1 MNRPPAPHRYRLHR
15 AGIRNVWQYDEQE
28 FTFGEGRLL
37 LRGKNGAGK
46 SKALEMLLPYLLD
59 GDARALDA
67 TGTGRTTL
75 LWLMLDGFGQ
85 TNRLGHL
92 WLEFAR
98 TDEEGNDHHLTIGAA
113 IRASQSTKT
122 AKSFFF
128 TTRLRVGEQLDLAP
142 AGQPLP
148 VDRLKSLVGPE
159 NVTDRAVEH
168 RARVAREL
176 FGLTDPAR
184 YRNLLHLLH
193 RLRRPTIGDRIDS
206 GGLVSVLAET
216 LPALDDEVVEKVAR
230 SLDDLDS
237 VRAYLGRLE
246 RTDQALRAFLT
257 DYRGYL
263 HGVLRRRTDQASGE
277 LEQLMAHRRSAGDA
291 ARKADG
297 LREREQELG
306 ARIEALEAESNAAAT
321 DLAALHAGAGYR
333 SLTEL
338 GERRA
343 TVTALHSAAAAA
355 FKAVRQAHGNQ
366 EEAGRRLTAEAG
378 RLGEELV
385 ELNTM
390 YGELVREA
398 ERSGLDPVHLG
409 EPVATPGAPVV
420 PAATAELTAPDG
432 DFHLVRHSAV
442 LAVDTET
449 CTAALHA
456 WDERL
461 DAAQPVIR
469 NRSRFVTELATL
481 IEQSDEARREAAE
494 ADAARER
501 LEEQAEHARSR
512 TEQRLQETVHESEA
526 YALAATAWGERL
538 RESTGVPLDALLA
551 LVAPEPADGPLPA
564 QTPEAVV
571 EAARSA
577 VDPWLAALGAER
589 DDLSLAVRERQT
601 EQDRLRQRREDWER
615 HTDPEPPPPPH
626 RTAPRTPGTG
636 APLYRLVDFAH
647 DVGPDARAG
656 LEAALEASG
665 LLDAW
670 VRADGTVLDPAT
682 RDTLLVPGA
691 PVPGA
696 TLAQVLRPVAAP
708 GSGVTAEQVER
719 VLGAVALAG
728 GGTLTGEPGTGGVGA
743 GVDVAE
749 PHTTIGT
756 DGSWRLGIA
765 HGRHTKEAAEY
776 VGAEVRA
783 ETRRRALAEL
793 DRRLNDLEEEL
804 AERRRGLRI
813 LTEHRDLVADT
824 LRRPPPARG
833 LTDAWARTA
842 EAERA
847 ADTLASQAYTAAR
860 EAEQARA
867 RAVVARREAE
877 ATASAHDLP
886 TDPAAL
892 QTVRLALDRLGQG
905 AQRLRRRVGAVLS
918 AADGHRAG
926 RTDYERAE
934 SARREAESD
943 YAEPLARLE
952 AARRTVRALEEAL
965 GATEQEILAR
975 EAETKRRL
983 DAVGRQ
989 LPGARRDMAD
999 VHDRRVRAEED
1010 ERTRREAL
1018 ATQEAEVLACG
1029 RRLRTALSLPG
1040 VLRGAGLDA
1049 GADAAP
1055 GGDAGARAEPGGD
1068 AGARAVPGGD
1078 AGARAVPGGDA
1089 DAPAVPGGDAD
1100 APAVPGGDA
1109 DRGALKSLDP
1119 VHHDVRERIAAMRL
1133 LVDAVRRGLDAERR
1147 DVSDTTLLNRHTDL
1161 RDQLSGGYDAT
1172 MEERE
1177 GIKLCRL
1184 VDDHGPHDIAAVGER
1199 IAAEAAEARDRLTE
1213 RERDVFQRFLTGELG
1228 DHLSS
1233 QVLAAS
1239 ALIAALNTTLATIR
1253 TSHGL
1258 GVTLDWSLA
1267 DGVEADVKAAV
1278 DLLRSPSGLRT
1289 REQSEQLRDVLQ
1301 RRIEDARRADP
1312 AAGYAAH
1319 LRTALD
1325 YRDWFTFTPWVVND
1339 AAPGSRRKLSGRTGL
1354 SQGEQRVL
1362 SYLVLFA
1369 AAAAHFTGLAD
1380 TAPQA
1385 PRLIL
1390 LDDAFAKVDEPT
1402 HARLGRILVDLDLDF
1417 VLTSERLIGNWPD
1430 VPSLHIYECL
1440 RDPHVRGVATLHYT
1454 WNGRQRRLVSV

>member
-1 MNRPPAPHRYRLHR
+1 MA
-15 AGIRNVWQYDEQE
+15 RN
-28 FTFGEGRLL
+28 
-37 LRGKNGAGK
+37 
-46 SKALEMLLPYLLD
+46 
-59 GDARALDA
+59 
-67 TGTGRTTL
+67 
-75 LWLMLDGFGQ
+75 
-85 TNRLGHL
+85 
-92 WLEFAR
+92 
-98 TDEEGNDHHLTIGAA
+98 
-113 IRASQSTKT
+113 
-122 AKSFFF
+122 
-128 TTRLRVGEQLDLAP
+128 
-142 AGQPLP
+142 
-148 VDRLKSLVGPE
+148 
-159 NVTDRAVEH
+159 
-168 RARVAREL
+168 
-176 FGLTDPAR
+176 
-184 YRNLLHLLH
+184 
-193 RLRRPTIGDRIDS
+193 
-206 GGLVSVLAET
+206 
-216 LPALDDEVVEKVAR
+216 
-230 SLDDLDS
+230 LDDLDS

-246 RTDQALRAFLT
+246 RTDQALHTFLT

-277 LEQLMAHRRSAGDA
+277 LGQLMEYRKSAGDA
-291 ARKADG
+291 ARKAES
-297 LREREQELG
+297 LRAREQELD
-306 ARIEALEAESNAAAT
+306 ARIEALEGESSAAET
-321 DLAALHAGAGYR
+321 DLAALHASAGYR
-333 SLTEL
+333 SLAEL
-338 GERRA
+338 GEKRA
-343 TVTALHSAAAAA
+343 TVTALYSAAAAA
-355 FKAVRQAHGNQ
+355 FKAVHQAHGNQ

-385 ELNTM
+385 ELNTT

-398 ERSGLDPVHLG
+398 ERSGVDPVHLG
-409 EPVATPGAPVV
+409 EPVATPVAPVA
-420 PAATAELTAPDG
+420 PAATAELTAPEG
-432 DFHLVRHSAV
+432 DFRLVRHSAV
-442 LAVDTET
+442 LAVETET
-449 CTAALHA
+449 CAVALHA
-456 WDERL
+456 WDDRL

-469 NRSRFVTELATL
+469 NRTRFVTELGAL
-481 IEQSDEARREAAE
+481 IDRSSEARNEAAE

-501 LEEQAEHARSR
+501 LEEQADHARSR
-512 TEQRLQETVHESEA
+512 AELRRQETVRESEA
-526 YALAATAWGERL
+526 YAVAARAWSERL
-538 RESTGVPLDALLA
+538 REATGVPLDALLA
-551 LVAPEPADGPLPA
+551 LVAHDPAEGPLPA
-564 QTPEAVV
+564 QVPEEVV

-577 VDPWLAALGAER
+577 VDPWLAELGAQR
-589 DDLSLAVRERQT
+589 DDLSLTVRELEA
-601 EQDRLRQRREDWER
+601 EQNRLRHQREEWER
-615 HTDPEPPPPPH
+615 RADPEPPPPPH
-626 RTAPRTPGTG
+626 RTAARTPGTG

-647 DVGPDARAG
+647 DVEPDERAG
-656 LEAALEASG
+656 LEAALEACG

-691 PVPGA
+691 PVAGA

-708 GSGVTAEQVER
+708 DSGVTAEQVER

-728 GGTLTGEPGTGGVGA
+728 GEILTSDAGTVD
-743 GVDVAE
+743 VDVAE
-749 PHTTIGT
+749 PHTAIGT

-765 HGRHTKEAAEY
+765 HGRHTKQAAEY

-793 DRRLNDLEEEL
+793 DRRLDALEEL
-804 AERRRGLRI
+804 VERRRGLRS
-813 LTEHRDLVADT
+813 LTEHRDQVADT

-833 LTDAWARTA
+833 LTDTWARTA
-842 EAERA
+842 EAGRA
-847 ADTLASQAYTAAR
+847 AETLASQASTAAR

-867 RAVVARREAE
+867 RAVVARRETE

-886 TDPAAL
+886 ADPAAL

-918 AADGHRAG
+918 AADGHRVG

-934 SARREAESD
+934 SARQEAESD
-943 YAEPLARLE
+943 YAEPLGRLE

-999 VHDRRVRAEED
+999 VHDQRVRAEED
-1010 ERTRREAL
+1010 ERMRRQTL
-1018 ATQEAEVLACG
+1018 AAQETEVLACG

-1049 GADAAP
+1049 DA
-1055 GGDAGARAEPGGD
+1055 
-1068 AGARAVPGGD
+1068 
-1078 AGARAVPGGDA
+1078 
-1089 DAPAVPGGDAD
+1089 
-1100 APAVPGGDA
+1100 DA
-1109 DRGALKSLDP
+1109 DRGAMKSLDP
-1119 VHHDVRERIAAMRL
+1119 VHHDVREHIAALRL
-1133 LVDAVRRGLDAERR
+1133 LVDVVRRGLDAERR
-1147 DVSDTTLLNRHTDL
+1147 DVSDTALLNRHTEL

-1172 MEERE
+1172 MEERD

-1213 RERDVFQRFLTGELG
+1213 REREVFQRFLTGELG

-1239 ALIAALNTTLATIR
+1239 ALVAALNATLATVR

-1278 DLLRSPSGLRT
+1278 ELLRSPSGLRT

-1301 RRIEDARRADP
+1301 RRIEDARRTDP
-1312 AAGYAAH
+1312 AAGYTAH

-1339 AAPGSRRKLSGRTGL
+1339 AAAGSRRKLSGRTGM

-1369 AAAAHFTGLAD
+1369 AAAAHFTSLAD
-1380 TAPQA
+1380 AAPHA

>member
-1 MNRPPAPHRYRLHR
+1 MNRLPVPHRYRLHR

-28 FTFGEGRLL
+28 FAFGEGRLL

-75 LWLMLDGFGQ
+75 AWLMLDGFEQ

-98 TDEEGNDHHLTIGAA
+98 TDEEGNGHHLTIGAA

-122 AKSFFF
+122 AKPFFF
-128 TTRLRVGEQLDLAP
+128 TTRLRVGEGLDLAP

-148 VDRLKSLVGPE
+148 VDQLKSLIGPE

-184 YRNLLHLLH
+184 YRNLMHLMH

-206 GGLVSVLAET
+206 GGLVPVLAET

-230 SLDDLDS
+230 SLDDLDA

-246 RTDQALRAFLT
+246 RTDRALRTFLT
-257 DYRGYL
+257 GYRGYL
-263 HGVLRRRTDQASGE
+263 HGALRRRTDQASDE
-277 LEQLMAHRRSAGDA
+277 LEQLTEYRKSAGDA
-291 ARKADG
+291 ARKAEG
-297 LREREQELG
+297 LREREQELD
-306 ARIEALEAESNAAAT
+306 ARREALEGESSAAET
-321 DLAALHAGAGYR
+321 DLAALHDSAGYR
-333 SLTEL
+333 SLRQL
-338 GERRA
+338 GEKRA
-343 TVTALHSAAAAA
+343 TVTALHSAAATA
-355 FKAVRQAHGNQ
+355 FKAVRQAHSNQ

-378 RLGEELV
+378 RLGEEIV
-385 ELNTM
+385 ELSTA
-390 YGELVREA
+390 YGELVRHA
-398 ERSGLDPVHLG
+398 ERSGIDPVHLG
-409 EPVATPGAPVV
+409 EPVATPVAPVA
-420 PAATAELTAPDG
+420 PATTAELTAPEG
-432 DFHLVRHSAV
+432 DFHLVRHSEV

-449 CTAALHA
+449 CTTALHA
-456 WDERL
+456 WDARL
-461 DAAQPVIR
+461 DATQPVVR
-469 NRSRFVTELATL
+469 NRSRFVTELGAL
-481 IEQSDEARREAAE
+481 IERSNEAQREAAD
-494 ADAARER
+494 ADAAHER
-501 LEEQAEHARSR
+501 LEEQADHARAR
-512 TEQRLQETVHESEA
+512 AEQRRQETVREAAA
-526 YALAATAWGERL
+526 YALAARAWSEQL
-538 RESTGVPLDALLA
+538 RKSTGVPMDAVLA
-551 LVAPEPADGPLPA
+551 LVTQDPADGPLPA
-564 QTPEAVV
+564 QAPDEVV

-577 VDPWLAALGAER
+577 VDPWLAELGAER
-589 DDLSLAVRERQT
+589 DDLSLAVRELEAAQG
-601 EQDRLRQRREDWER
+601 RLRHRRDEWER
-615 HTDPEPPPPPH
+615 RTDPEPPPPSH
-626 RTAPRTPGTG
+626 RTASRTPGTG
-636 APLYRLVDFAH
+636 APLYRLVRFAH
-647 DVGPDARAG
+647 DLEPDAQAG

-670 VRADGTVLDPAT
+670 VHADGTVLDPAT
-682 RDTLLVPGA
+682 RDTLLVPRA
-691 PVPGA
+691 PVAGA
-696 TLAQVLRPVAAP
+696 SLARVLRPVAAP
-708 GSGVTAEQVER
+708 DSGVTAEQVER
-719 VLGAVALAG
+719 VLGAVALTE
-728 GGTLTGEPGTGGVGA
+728 GGTFTSDTHTLVTAE
-743 GVDVAE
+743 AE
-749 PHTTIGT
+749 PHTAIGT

-765 HGRHTKEAAEY
+765 HGRHAKQAAEY

-783 ETRRRALAEL
+783 ETRRRALADL
-793 DRRLNDLEEEL
+793 DRQLSDVEGEL
-804 AERRRGLRI
+804 AERRHSLRV
-813 LTEHRDLVADT
+813 LTEHRDRIGDT

-842 EAERA
+842 EAERTA
-847 ADTLASQAYTAAR
+847 ESLASQASTAAR
-860 EAEQARA
+860 EAQQARA
-867 RAVVARREAE
+867 RAVAARRETE
-877 ATASAHDLP
+877 ATASAQDLP
-886 TDPAAL
+886 ADPAAL
-892 QTVRLALDRLGQG
+892 ETVRRALDRLGQG
-905 AQRLRRRVGAVLS
+905 TQQLRRRVRVVLS
-918 AADGHRAG
+918 AADGHRGG

-934 SARREAESD
+934 SARQEAEAD
-943 YAEPLARLE
+943 YAEPLGRLE

-975 EAETKRRL
+975 EAEAKRRL

-989 LPGARRDMAD
+989 LPRTRRDLAD
-999 VHDRRVRAEED
+999 VHDLRVRAEED
-1010 ERTRREAL
+1010 ERVRRETL
-1018 ATQEAEVLACG
+1018 AAQESEVLACG
-1029 RRLRTALSLPG
+1029 RRLRAALALPG
-1040 VLRGAGLDA
+1040 VLRGAGF
-1049 GADAAP
+1049 
-1055 GGDAGARAEPGGD
+1055 
-1068 AGARAVPGGD
+1068 
-1078 AGARAVPGGDA
+1078 DA
-1089 DAPAVPGGDAD
+1089 DEDE
-1100 APAVPGGDA
+1100 
-1109 DRGALKSLDP
+1109 GALKSADP
-1119 VHHDVRERIAAMRL
+1119 LHHDVRERIAALRL
-1133 LVDAVRRGLDAERR
+1133 LVDGVRRGLDAERR
-1147 DVSDTTLLNRHTDL
+1147 DISDTTLLNRHTEL

-1172 MEERE
+1172 MEEHD

-1184 VDDHGPHDIAAVGER
+1184 VDDHGPHDIAVVGER
-1199 IAAEAAEARDRLTE
+1199 IAAEATEARDRLTE
-1213 RERDVFQRFLTGELG
+1213 REREVFQRFLTGELG

-1233 QVLAAS
+1233 QVLAAG
-1239 ALIAALNTTLATIR
+1239 ALVAALNTTLDTVR

-1258 GVTLDWSLA
+1258 GVTLDWKLA

-1289 REQSEQLRDVLQ
+1289 REQSERLRDVLQ

-1319 LRTALD
+1319 LRAALD

-1369 AAAAHFTGLAD
+1369 AAAAHFTSLAD
-1380 TAPQA
+1380 AAPHA

-1454 WNGRQRRLVSV
+1454 WNGRQRRLMPV

>member
-28 FTFGEGRLL
+28 FAFGEGRLL

-46 SKALEMLLPYLLD
+46 SKALEMLLPYLID

-75 LWLMLDGFGQ
+75 AWLMLDGFGQ

-98 TDEEGNDHHLTIGAA
+98 TDEEGNDHYLTIGAA
-113 IRASQSTKT
+113 VRASQSTKT
-122 AKSFFF
+122 AKPFFF
-128 TTRLRVGEQLDLAP
+128 TTRLRVGKGLDLAP

-148 VDRLKSLVGPE
+148 VDRLKSLVGSE

-246 RTDQALRAFLT
+246 RTDQALRTFLT

-291 ARKADG
+291 ARTADG

-306 ARIEALEAESNAAAT
+306 ARIEALEGESNAAAT

-338 GERRA
+338 GEKRA

-385 ELNTM
+385 ELHMT

-398 ERSGLDPVHLG
+398 ERSGVDPVHMG
-409 EPVATPGAPVV
+409 EPVATPVAPVV
-420 PAATAELTAPDG
+420 PAATVELTAPDG

-449 CTAALHA
+449 CAAALQA

-469 NRSRFVTELATL
+469 NRSRFVTELGTL
-481 IEQSDEARREAAE
+481 IERSNEARREATE

-512 TEQRLQETVHESEA
+512 TELRLQETVHESEA
-526 YALAATAWGERL
+526 YALAATAWSERL
-538 RESTGVPLDALLA
+538 RESTEVPLDALLA
-551 LVAPEPADGPLPA
+551 LVAPESADGPLPA
-564 QTPEAVV
+564 QTPEAVA

-577 VDPWLAALGAER
+577 VDPWLVALGAER
-589 DDLSLAVRERQT
+589 DDLSLTVRERET
-601 EQDRLRQRREDWER
+601 EQDRLRQQRDEWER
-615 HTDPEPPPPPH
+615 HTDPEPPPPSH
-626 RTAPRTPGTG
+626 RMAPRTSGTG

-670 VRADGTVLDPAT
+670 VRADGTVLEPAT

-708 GSGVTAEQVER
+708 DSGVTAEQVER

-728 GGTLTGEPGTGGVGA
+728 GEIFTGEPGT
-743 GVDVAE
+743 VDVAE
-749 PHTTIGT
+749 PHNAIGT

-765 HGRHTKEAAEY
+765 RGRHIKQAAEY

-793 DRRLNDLEEEL
+793 NRRLLDLEQEL
-804 AERRRGLRI
+804 MARRRGLRI

-847 ADTLASQAYTAAR
+847 AETLASQAYTAAR
-860 EAEQARA
+860 GAEQARA

-886 TDPAAL
+886 ADPAAL

-905 AQRLRRRVGAVLS
+905 AQRLRRRVDAVLS

-926 RTDYERAE
+926 RADYERAE

-943 YAEPLARLE
+943 YAEPLTRLE

-983 DAVGRQ
+983 EAVGRQ

-1049 GADAAP
+1049 DTGAEADADTGAGAGADQ
-1055 GGDAGARAEPGGD
+1055 
-1068 AGARAVPGGD
+1068 
-1078 AGARAVPGGDA
+1078 
-1089 DAPAVPGGDAD
+1089 
-1100 APAVPGGDA
+1100 
-1109 DRGALKSLDP
+1109 GALKSLDL
-1119 VHHDVRERIAAMRL
+1119 VHHDVRERIAALRL

-1147 DVSDTTLLNRHTDL
+1147 DISDTTLLNRHTEL

-1199 IAAEAAEARDRLTE
+1199 IAAEAAEARERLTE

-1239 ALIAALNTTLATIR
+1239 ALVAALNTTLATVR

-1301 RRIEDARRADP
+1301 RRIEDARRAAP

-1369 AAAAHFTGLAD
+1369 AAAAHFTSLAD
-1380 TAPQA
+1380 AAPHA

>member
-1 MNRPPAPHRYRLHR
+1 MNRPPTPHRYRLHR

-28 FTFGEGRLL
+28 FVFGEGRLL

-75 LWLMLDGFGQ
+75 AWLMLDGFEQ
-85 TNRLGHL
+85 TNRLGYL

-98 TDEEGNDHHLTIGAA
+98 TDEHGNDRHLTIGAA
-113 IRASQSTKT
+113 IRASRSTKM
-122 AKSFFF
+122 AKPFFF
-128 TTRLRVGEQLDLAP
+128 TTRLRVGEDLDLAP
-142 AGQPLP
+142 AGHLLP
-148 VDRLKSLVGPE
+148 IDQLKSLVGPE

-168 RARVAREL
+168 RAGVAREL

-246 RTDQALRAFLT
+246 RTDRALRTFLT

-263 HGVLRRRTDQASGE
+263 HGALRRRTDQVTGE
-277 LEQLMAHRRSAGDA
+277 LEQLMEHRRSAGDA
-291 ARKADG
+291 ARRAEG
-297 LREREQELG
+297 LREREQELDARVETLTSESG
-306 ARIEALEAESNAAAT
+306 AAET
-321 DLAALHAGAGYR
+321 DLAALRASGGYR
-333 SLTEL
+333 SLQEL
-338 GERRA
+338 GERRT
-343 TVTALHSAAAAA
+343 TVTALHSAAATA

-366 EEAGRRLTAEAG
+366 EEAGRRLTAEAR
-378 RLGEELV
+378 RLGEDLV
-385 ELNTM
+385 ELSTSH
-390 YGELVREA
+390 GELVREA
-398 ERSGLDPVHLG
+398 ERSRIDPVHLG
-409 EPVATPGAPVV
+409 EPVATPVAPVT
-420 PAATAELTAPDG
+420 PATTAELTAPEG
-432 DFHLVRHSAV
+432 DFHLVRQSEV
-442 LAVDTET
+442 LAVDTEA
-449 CTAALHA
+449 CTTALQA
-456 WDERL
+456 WDTRL

-469 NRSRFVTELATL
+469 NRVRFVTELAAL
-481 IEQSDEARREAAE
+481 IERSSEAQRQAGE
-494 ADAARER
+494 ADTARER
-501 LEEQAEHARSR
+501 LEEQADDARTR
-512 TEQRLQETVHESEA
+512 ADGRRQETARESMA
-526 YALAATAWGERL
+526 YAIEARDWSERL
-538 RESTGVPLDALLA
+538 RTSTGVSLDAVLA
-551 LVAPEPADGPLPA
+551 LVAHDLADGPLPA
-564 QTPEAVV
+564 QTPEEVA

-577 VDPWLAALGAER
+577 VDPWLAGLGAER
-589 DDLSLAVRERQT
+589 DDVALAVRELEA
-601 EQDRLRQRREDWER
+601 EQVRLRRRREEWER
-615 HTDPEPPPPPH
+615 RTDPEPPPPSH
-626 RTAPRTPGTG
+626 RTAPRTSGTG

-647 DVGPDARAG
+647 ELAPDARAG

-670 VRADGTVLDPAT
+670 VRADGAVLDPT
-682 RDTLLVPGA
+682 THDTLLIPGVPVAG
-691 PVPGA
+691 P
-696 TLAQVLRPVAAP
+696 TLARVLRAVAAP
-708 GSGVTAEQVER
+708 DSGVTAEQVER

-728 GGTLTGEPGTGGVGA
+728 AGA
-743 GVDVAE
+743 GVGFGDAGPVDEAAE
-749 PHTTIGT
+749 AGPHTVIGT
-756 DGSWRLGIA
+756 DGSWRLGVA

-793 DRRLNDLEEEL
+793 DRGLADLEDEL
-804 AERRRGLRI
+804 TERRQGLRI
-813 LTEHRDLVADT
+813 LTEHRDRIADT
-824 LRRPPPARG
+824 LRRPPSARG
-833 LTDAWARTA
+833 LTDAWARTT
-842 EAERA
+842 EAERTA
-847 ADTLASQAYTAAR
+847 ESLASQASAAAR

-867 RAVVARREAE
+867 RAVSARRETE
-877 ATASAHDLP
+877 ATASAQDLP
-886 TDPAAL
+886 ADPAAL
-892 QTVRLALDRLGQG
+892 ETVRLALDRLGQG
-905 AQRLRRRVGAVLS
+905 TQRLRRRVRTVLS
-918 AADGHRAG
+918 AADGHRGG

-943 YAEPLARLE
+943 YAEPLGRLE
-952 AARRTVRALEEAL
+952 TARRTVQAMEEAL

-975 EAETKRRL
+975 EAAATRRL
-983 DAVGRQ
+983 EALGRQ
-989 LPGARRDMAD
+989 LPHTRRDLAE
-999 VHDRRVRAEED
+999 VHDLRVRAEED
-1010 ERTRREAL
+1010 ERVRREAL
-1018 ATQEAEVLACG
+1018 AGQEAEALACG

-1040 VLRGAGLDA
+1040 VLRGAGLD
-1049 GADAAP
+1049 P
-1055 GGDAGARAEPGGD
+1055 
-1068 AGARAVPGGD
+1068 
-1078 AGARAVPGGDA
+1078 DA
-1089 DAPAVPGGDAD
+1089 DD
-1100 APAVPGGDA
+1100 
-1109 DRGALKSLDP
+1109 GALKSPDP
-1119 VHHDVRERIAAMRL
+1119 VHHDTRERVAALRL
-1133 LVDAVRRGLDAERR
+1133 LGDAVRRGLAAERH

-1172 MEERE
+1172 IEEHS

-1184 VDDHGPHDIAAVGER
+1184 VDDHGPHDIAVVGER

-1213 RERDVFQRFLTGELG
+1213 REREVFQRFLTGELG

-1233 QVLAAS
+1233 QVLAAG
-1239 ALIAALNTTLATIR
+1239 ALIAALNSTLATVR

-1258 GVTLDWSLA
+1258 GVTLDWKLA

-1325 YRDWFTFTPWVVND
+1325 YRGWFAFTPWVVND

-1369 AAAAHFTGLAD
+1369 AAAAHFTSLAD
-1380 TAPQA
+1380 TAPHT

-1440 RDPHVRGVATLHYT
+1440 RDPHVRGVATLHYR
-1454 WNGRQRRLVSV
+1454 WNGRQRRLMSV

>member
-1 MNRPPAPHRYRLHR
+1 MNRPSAPHRYRLHR

-75 LWLMLDGFGQ
+75 AWLMLDGFGQ

-122 AKSFFF
+122 AKPFFF
-128 TTRLRVGEQLDLAP
+128 TTRLRVGEALDLAP

-148 VDRLKSLVGPE
+148 VDRLKSLVGSE

-246 RTDQALRAFLT
+246 RTDRALRTFLT

-291 ARKADG
+291 ARTADG

-306 ARIEALEAESNAAAT
+306 ARIEELEGESNAAAT

-338 GERRA
+338 GEKRA

-385 ELNTM
+385 ELNTI

-398 ERSGLDPVHLG
+398 ERTGLDPVHLG
-409 EPVATPGAPVV
+409 EPVATPVAPVV

-432 DFHLVRHSAV
+432 DFHLVRHGAV
-442 LAVDTET
+442 LAVDTQT
-449 CTAALHA
+449 CAAALHA

-469 NRSRFVTELATL
+469 NRSRFVTELGTL
-481 IEQSDEARREAAE
+481 IEQSDEARRGAAE

-501 LEEQAEHARSR
+501 LEEQAEHARRR

-526 YALAATAWGERL
+526 YALVATAWSERL
-538 RESTGVPLDALLA
+538 RQSTGVPLDTLLA

-564 QTPEAVV
+564 LTPEAVV

-589 DDLSLAVRERQT
+589 DDLSLTVRERET
-601 EQDRLRQRREDWER
+601 EQHRLRQRREDWER
-615 HTDPEPPPPPH
+615 RTDPEPPPPSH

-691 PVPGA
+691 SVPGP
-696 TLAQVLRPVAAP
+696 TLAQMLRPVDAP
-708 GSGVTAEQVER
+708 DSGVTAEQVER
-719 VLGAVALAG
+719 VLDAVALAG
-728 GGTLTGEPGTGGVGA
+728 GKILTGGPGTVGMGVHMGA
-743 GVDVAE
+743 DAE
-749 PHTTIGT
+749 PHTAIGT

-793 DRRLNDLEEEL
+793 DRRLLDLQKEL
-804 AERRRGLRI
+804 LERRRGLRI
-813 LTEHRDLVADT
+813 LTEHRDLVTDT

-847 ADTLASQAYTAAR
+847 AETLAAQANAAAR

-886 TDPAAL
+886 ADPAAL

-918 AADGHRAG
+918 AADGHRVG
-926 RTDYERAE
+926 RADYERAE
-934 SARREAESD
+934 SARQEAESD

-952 AARRTVRALEEAL
+952 AARRTVRVLEEAL

-975 EAETKRRL
+975 EAERKRRL
-983 DAVGRQ
+983 DAVGQQ

-1010 ERTRREAL
+1010 ERMRREAL
-1018 ATQEAEVLACG
+1018 ATQEAEVLVCG
-1029 RRLRTALSLPG
+1029 RRLRAALSLPG

-1049 GADAAP
+1049 DADTGADA
-1055 GGDAGARAEPGGD
+1055 DAS
-1068 AGARAVPGGD
+1068 
-1078 AGARAVPGGDA
+1078 
-1089 DAPAVPGGDAD
+1089 
-1100 APAVPGGDA
+1100 
-1109 DRGALKSLDP
+1109 RGTLKSLDP
-1119 VHHDVRERIAAMRL
+1119 LHHDVRERIAALRL
-1133 LVDAVRRGLDAERR
+1133 LVDVVRRGLDAVRR
-1147 DVSDTTLLNRHTDL
+1147 DISDTTLLNRHTEL

-1239 ALIAALNTTLATIR
+1239 ALVAALNTTLATVR

-1289 REQSEQLRDVLQ
+1289 REQSEQLREVLQ

-1369 AAAAHFTGLAD
+1369 AAAAHFTSLAD

-1430 VPSLHIYECL
+1430 VASLHVYECL

>member
-1 MNRPPAPHRYRLHR
+1 MNRPPTLHRYRLHR

-28 FTFGEGRLL
+28 FAFGDGRLL

-75 LWLMLDGFGQ
+75 AWLMLDGFEQ
-85 TNRLGHL
+85 TNRLGYL
-92 WLEFAR
+92 WLEFVR
-98 TDEEGNDHHLTIGAA
+98 TDEHGNDHHLTIGAA
-113 IRASQSTKT
+113 IRGSQSTKT
-122 AKSFFF
+122 AKPFFF
-128 TTRLRVGEQLDLAP
+128 TTRLRIGEDLDLAP
-142 AGQPLP
+142 AGRPLP
-148 VDRLKSLVGPE
+148 IDQLKSLVGSE

-230 SLDDLDS
+230 NLDDLDS

-246 RTDQALRAFLT
+246 RTDQALRTFLT
-257 DYRGYL
+257 NYRGYL
-263 HGVLRRRTDQASGE
+263 HGVLRSRTDQVTGE
-277 LEQLMAHRRSAGDA
+277 LEQLTEHRRSAGDA
-291 ARKADG
+291 ARRAEG
-297 LREREQELG
+297 LREREQELD
-306 ARIEALEAESNAAAT
+306 ARIETLTSESSAAET
-321 DLAALHAGAGYR
+321 DLTALHASTGYR
-333 SLTEL
+333 SLQEL
-338 GERRA
+338 GEKRA
-343 TVTALHSAAAAA
+343 TVTALHSAAVTA
-355 FKAVRQAHGNQ
+355 FKAVRQAHSNQ
-366 EEAGRRLTAEAG
+366 EEAGRRLTAEAR
-378 RLGEELV
+378 RLGGELV
-385 ELNTM
+385 ELGTTH
-390 YGELVREA
+390 GELVREA
-398 ERSGLDPVHLG
+398 ERSGIDPVHLG
-409 EPVATPGAPVV
+409 EPVATPVAPVT
-420 PAATAELTAPDG
+420 PATTAELTAPEG
-432 DFHLVRHSAV
+432 DFHLVRHSEV

-449 CTAALHA
+449 CTTALQA
-456 WDERL
+456 WDARL
-461 DAAQPVIR
+461 DVAQPVIR
-469 NRSRFVTELATL
+469 NRVRFVTELGAL
-481 IEQSDEARREAAE
+481 IERSGEAQRQADE

-501 LEEQAEHARSR
+501 LEEQADHARYR
-512 TEQRLQETVHESEA
+512 ADGRRQETARESEA
-526 YALAATAWGERL
+526 YAIAARDWSERL
-538 RESTGVPLDALLA
+538 RTSTGVSLDAVYA
-551 LVAPEPADGPLPA
+551 LVAQDPADGPLPA
-564 QTPEAVV
+564 QTPDEVA

-577 VDPWLAALGAER
+577 VDPWLAELGAER
-589 DDLSLAVRERQT
+589 DDFALAVRELEA
-601 EQDRLRQRREDWER
+601 EQDRLRRRREEWDR
-615 HTDPEPPPPPH
+615 RTDPEPPPPPH
-626 RTAPRTPGTG
+626 RTAPRVSGTG

-647 DVGPDARAG
+647 DLEPDARAG

-670 VRADGTVLDPAT
+670 VRADGAVLDPT
-682 RDTLLVPGA
+682 THDTLLVPGA
-691 PVPGA
+691 PVTGP
-696 TLAQVLRPVAAP
+696 TLARVLRAVAAP
-708 GSGVTAEQVER
+708 DSGVTAEQIER

-728 GGTLTGEPGTGGVGA
+728 A
-743 GVDVAE
+743 GVHVSDAGQVDEATE
-749 PHTTIGT
+749 AGPHTVIGT

-765 HGRHTKEAAEY
+765 HGRHAKEAAEY

-793 DRRLNDLEEEL
+793 ARGL
-804 AERRRGLRI
+804 AELEGELTERRYGLRN
-813 LTEHRDLVADT
+813 LTEHRDRVGDI
-824 LRRPPPARG
+824 LRRPPSARG

-842 EAERA
+842 EAERIA
-847 ADTLASQAYTAAR
+847 ESLSSQASAAAR

-867 RAVVARREAE
+867 RAVSARRETE
-877 ATASAHDLP
+877 ATASAQDLP
-886 TDPAAL
+886 ADPAAL
-892 QTVRLALDRLGQG
+892 ETVRLALDRLGQG
-905 AQRLRRRVGAVLS
+905 TQRLRRRVRTVLS
-918 AADGHRAG
+918 AADGHRGG

-934 SARREAESD
+934 SARRDAESD
-943 YAEPLARLE
+943 YAEPLGRLE
-952 AARRTVRALEEAL
+952 TARRTVQAMEEAL

-975 EAETKRRL
+975 EAAATRRL
-983 DAVGRQ
+983 EAVGRQ
-989 LPGARRDMAD
+989 LPHTRRDLAE
-999 VHDRRVRAEED
+999 VHDLRVRAEED
-1010 ERTRREAL
+1010 ERVQRETL
-1018 ATQEAEVLACG
+1018 AGQEAEVLACG

-1040 VLRGAGLDA
+1040 VLRGAGLD
-1049 GADAAP
+1049 P
-1055 GGDAGARAEPGGD
+1055 
-1068 AGARAVPGGD
+1068 
-1078 AGARAVPGGDA
+1078 DA
-1089 DAPAVPGGDAD
+1089 DD
-1100 APAVPGGDA
+1100 
-1109 DRGALKSLDP
+1109 GALKAPDP
-1119 VHHDVRERIAAMRL
+1119 VHHDVRERIAALRL
-1133 LVDAVRRGLDAERR
+1133 LGDAVRRGLDAERR
-1147 DVSDTTLLNRHTDL
+1147 DISDTTLLNRHTDL

-1172 MEERE
+1172 IEEHD

-1184 VDDHGPHDIAAVGER
+1184 VDDHGPHDIAVVGER

-1233 QVLAAS
+1233 QVLAAG
-1239 ALIAALNTTLATIR
+1239 ALVAALNSTLATVR

-1258 GVTLDWSLA
+1258 GVTLDWKLA

-1325 YRDWFTFTPWVVND
+1325 YRGWFAFTPWVVND

-1369 AAAAHFTGLAD
+1369 AAAAHFTSLAD
-1380 TAPQA
+1380 TAPHT

-1454 WNGRQRRLVSV
+1454 WNGRQRRLMSV

>member
-75 LWLMLDGFGQ
+75 PWLMLDGFGQ

-122 AKSFFF
+122 AKPFFF
-128 TTRLRVGEQLDLAP
+128 TTRLRVGGQLDLAP

-263 HGVLRRRTDQASGE
+263 HGVLRRRTGQASGE

-291 ARKADG
+291 ARNADG

-338 GERRA
+338 GEKRA

-366 EEAGRRLTAEAG
+366 EEAGQRLTAEAG

-385 ELNTM
+385 ELNTL

-398 ERSGLDPVHLG
+398 ERSGVDPVHLG

-449 CTAALHA
+449 CAAALNA

-469 NRSRFVTELATL
+469 NRARFVTELAAL

-526 YALAATAWGERL
+526 YALAATAWSERL

-564 QTPEAVV
+564 QTPEAVA
-571 EAARSA
+571 EAARLA

-589 DDLSLAVRERQT
+589 DDLSLTVRERET
-601 EQDRLRQRREDWER
+601 EQGRLRQQREDWER
-615 HTDPEPPPPPH
+615 HTDPEPPPPSH

-647 DVGPDARAG
+647 DVRSDARAG

-670 VRADGTVLDPAT
+670 VCADGTVLDPAT
-682 RDTLLVPGA
+682 RDTLLVPAA

-696 TLAQVLRPVAAP
+696 TLARVLRPVAAP

-728 GGTLTGEPGTGGVGA
+728 GGTLTGEPDTGGA
-743 GVDVAE
+743 GVDGEVAA
-749 PHTTIGT
+749 PHTAIGT

-793 DRRLNDLEEEL
+793 DRRLLELEEEL

-824 LRRPPPARG
+824 LRRPPPARE

-847 ADTLASQAYTAAR
+847 AETLASQAYTAAR

-892 QTVRLALDRLGQG
+892 QTARLALDRLGQG
-905 AQRLRRRVGAVLS
+905 SQRLRRRVGAVLS

-1029 RRLRTALSLPG
+1029 RRLRAALSLPG

-1049 GADAAP
+1049 D
-1055 GGDAGARAEPGGD
+1055 ARAEPGAD
-1068 AGARAVPGGD
+1068 ADARAVPGGD
-1078 AGARAVPGGDA
+1078 AGADV
-1089 DAPAVPGGDAD
+1089 
-1100 APAVPGGDA
+1100 VPGGDA

-1119 VHHDVRERIAAMRL
+1119 VHHDVRERIAATRL

-1147 DVSDTTLLNRHTDL
+1147 DVSDTTLLNRHTEL

-1239 ALIAALNTTLATIR
+1239 ALVAALNTTLATIR

-1369 AAAAHFTGLAD
+1369 AAAAHFTSLAD
-1380 TAPQA
+1380 TAPQV